1 MGEEMEPWGVG
12 RARSQA
18 VVILSFCWL
27 RQTGLAFLCL
37 YSPRCL
43 VRVDRV
49 SPSSWVV
56 MAMRVAPVI
65 PNKQK
70 PLDL

>member
-37 YSPRCL
+37 YSPRCCTVL
-43 VRVDRV
+43 YCTVLYCTV
-49 SPSSWVV
+49 
-56 MAMRVAPVI
+56 
-65 PNKQK
+65 
-70 PLDL
+70 L

>member
-49 SPSSWVV
+49 DVWGDVV
-56 MAMRVAPVI
+56 
-65 PNKQK
+65 K
-70 PLDL
+70 